1 MKKLVLLGASGSI
14 GLQTIDVVL
23 QHPSDFVITGIGVG
37 RNIPVL
43 KDILSKIDVMYV
55 SVQEEEAAAQLKKEF
70 PHISFFHGDDGLI
83 EVLKHAD
90 YEILVNALV
99 GFTGFLPTLYAIEHG
114 KDVALANKETLVVGG
129 ELIKKALKKHGR
141 SLYPIDSE
149 HSAIFQCLQG
159 NRRSDLKKLII
170 TASGGSFRN
179 LSREQLKDVTV
190 EQALAHPNWAMGA
203 KITIDSADM
212 MNKGFEVIEA
222 HWLFD
227 VDYDDIEVIMHD
239 ESVIHSMVEYRDRS
253 VIAQMGT
260 PDMRL
265 PIQYALTWPDRLELN
280 EEELD
285 LSTIGTLHFHK
296 PDLQR
301 FPLLKLA
308 YECGRK
314 GGNLNAVMNAANE
327 EANLAFRQGKIP
339 FLMIEEIVQ
348 DAVSSAEYREITT
361 AEDLLEANNW
371 GRNYALDKIRK
382 VNKE

>member
-43 KDILSKIDVMYV
+43 KDILSKIEVKYV
-55 SVQEEEAAAQLKKEF
+55 SVQEEEAAAELKKEF
-70 PHISFFHGDDGLI
+70 PHISFFHGDEGLI
-83 EVLKHAD
+83 EVLKKAD
-90 YEILVNALV
+90 YDVLVNALV

-170 TASGGSFRN
+170 TASGGSFRK

-190 EQALAHPNWAMGA
+190 EQALAHPNWSMGA

-239 ESVIHSMVEYRDRS
+239 ESVIHSMVEFRDRS

-285 LSTIGTLHFHK
+285 LSAIGTLHFRK
-296 PDLQR
+296 PDLER
-301 FPLLKLA
+301 FPLLRLA
-308 YECGRK
+308 YECGKK

-339 FLMIEEIVQ
+339 FLMIEEIVSE
-348 DAVSSAEYREITT
+348 AVRSVEFREIRTT
-361 AEDLLEANNW
+361 EDLLEANNW
-371 GRNYALDKIRK
+371 GREFALEKIRK
-382 VNKE
+382 VNE

>member
-43 KDILSKIDVMYV
+43 KDILSKIEVKYV
-55 SVQEEEAAAQLKKEF
+55 SVQEEEAAAELKKEF
-70 PHISFFHGDDGLI
+70 PHISFFHGDEGLI
-83 EVLKHAD
+83 EVLKQAD
-90 YEILVNALV
+90 YDVLVNALV

-170 TASGGSFRN
+170 TASGGSFRK

-190 EQALAHPNWAMGA
+190 EQALAHPNWSMGA

-239 ESVIHSMVEYRDRS
+239 ESVIHSMVEFRDRS

-285 LSTIGTLHFHK
+285 LSAIGTLHFRK
-296 PDLQR
+296 PDLER
-301 FPLLKLA
+301 FPLLRLA
-308 YECGRK
+308 YECGKK

-339 FLMIEEIVQ
+339 FLMIEEIVSE
-348 DAVSSAEYREITT
+348 AVRSVEFREIRTT
-361 AEDLLEANNW
+361 EDLLEANNW
-371 GRNYALDKIRK
+371 GREFALEKIRK
-382 VNKE
+382 VNE